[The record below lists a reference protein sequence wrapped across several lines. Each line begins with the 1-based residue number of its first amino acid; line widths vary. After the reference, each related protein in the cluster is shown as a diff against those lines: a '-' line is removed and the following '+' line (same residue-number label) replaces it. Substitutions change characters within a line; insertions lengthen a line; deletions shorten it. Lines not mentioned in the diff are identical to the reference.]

1 MSKRLWMV
9 LSLAVLLSAA
19 ASGLGQAIPSLGGP
33 TGLVALPTA
42 EIAPQDF
49 LDVVLTRQSIESG
62 SNDLTNWEL
71 KALGAVS
78 DRAELWTAYSTL
90 RDDVDSHLWGLGGK
104 IQLTREPEDDAT
116 LAVGAGWL
124 NWADGLLPWV
134 MDLPL
139 RTRAEWADSTPAN
152 MRDAI
157 RNLIGLPSE
166 IVHTITVTASCSP
179 NVVGPGGGTACSAT
193 AVDSLGHEIVS
204 WLWSDAGAGGTFS
217 DETAQNPT
225 YTAPT
230 TEGSVTLAVT
240 ATCSEGLEGTGF
252 AELTVSLAAA
262 DVVTVTNVQC
272 SPSTVLPGGITA
284 CYAEA
289 VDSLGHDIV
298 GWLWSDGGAG
308 GNFNNAALQNPIY
321 TAPVTEGIVTLTATA
336 TCSQG
341 AEGSGSTELTV
352 QAHLVIVSVSSQFDV
367 VGPGGSTACTAVAF
381 DTLGHAI
388 VSYAWSDGG
397 AGGTFADASAA
408 FTVYTAPS
416 TEGVVTL
423 TATATCSEGLDGSD
437 STDVTV
443 SATAQHMLAV
453 YITRCQPTQVPW
465 EGGTIDLEAQAV
477 DNLGMSVA
485 SWAWAALPA
494 DAGNFSDPAAAITQF
509 IVAAQGM
516 YNPDTGLM
524 DPTTLTATA
533 TSSHTDALQ
542 ASAQCIVTQ
551 MYGGGAGAGVL
562 AALGDGRVSLGLTG
576 ESAAQAMAR
585 LKQTLRSPSVVP
597 AKASEFNITAE
608 NRDLFEYLKDQDVK
622 VWNAYLVATKDFTP
636 MDEGTS
642 EWGPGAGTRMLG
654 TAGIY
659 YLKADPDLGKGFS
672 LTRPFLGMEFL
683 GAGGTALALEY
694 RWKDSDLDN
703 KALFSAVLRHPF
715 SEQFTA
721 ELGSTNSSPIG
732 LGLDDQDWFVRV
744 GYTIPLKQ
752 AAW

>member
-124 NWADGLLPWV
+124 NWADGLLSW
-134 MDLPL
+134 MTDLPV
-139 RTRAEWADSTPAN
+139 RTRAEWADSTPAD
-152 MRDAI
+152 MRDDI
-157 RNLIGLPSE
+157 RDLIGLPSAA
-166 IVHTITVTASCSP
+166 VHTVTVTASCTP
-179 NVVGPGGGTACSAT
+179 TIVGPGGSTACSAT
-193 AVDSLGHEIVS
+193 AVDSLGHEIES
-204 WLWSDAGAGGTFS
+204 WCWSDGDAGGTFS
-217 DETAQNPT
+217 DETAQNPI

-230 TEGSVTLAVT
+230 TEG
-240 ATCSEGLEGTGF
+240 
-252 AELTVSLAAA
+252 
-262 DVVTVTNVQC
+262 D
-272 SPSTVLPGGITA
+272 
-284 CYAEA
+284 
-289 VDSLGHDIV
+289 
-298 GWLWSDGGAG
+298 
-308 GNFNNAALQNPIY
+308 
-321 TAPVTEGIVTLTATA
+321 
-336 TCSQG
+336 
-341 AEGSGSTELTV
+341 
-352 QAHLVIVSVSSQFDV
+352 
-367 VGPGGSTACTAVAF
+367 
-381 DTLGHAI
+381 
-388 VSYAWSDGG
+388 
-397 AGGTFADASAA
+397 
-408 FTVYTAPS
+408 
-416 TEGVVTL
+416 VTL
-423 TATATCSEGLDGSD
+423 TATATCSEGLDGSG
-437 STDVTV
+437 STVVTV
-443 SATAQHMLAV
+443 SATAEHTLTV
-453 YITRCQPTQVPW
+453 SITTCEPTEVPW
-465 EGGTIDLEAQAV
+465 EGGTISLEAQAI
-477 DNLGMSVA
+477 DNFGAPVA
-485 SWAWAALPA
+485 SWEWAAVPA
-494 DAGNFSDPAAAITQF
+494 DAGNFSAPAAAITQF

-703 KALFSAVLRHPF
+703 KALFSAVL
-715 SEQFTA
+715 TA